1 MQTYK
6 QQVSAGL
13 VWAISAQESFF
24 QLEACTVPVN
34 IRFMDNGKVVA
45 EAEAVE
51 EGFYCKLDAW
61 NRVEITSPVQQ
72 IIKVILSDGTAG
84 SNRLSGRVRNLPQ
97 TADLIVNR
105 QSMNVVGSVSIATE
119 NSARTLLRVLNSGAD
134 YVALG
139 APGLSYNDAVIIL
152 APGDMWQEAAAPGAQ
167 WVAVA
172 KTAAGST
179 LKIQEGVVTQ

>member
-6 QQVSAGL
+6 QEVMPGL
-13 VWAISAQESFF
+13 IWAISAQENFF
-24 QLEACTVPVN
+24 QLDSCTVPVN
-34 IRFMDNGKVVA
+34 VRFMDSGKVVA

-51 EGFYCKLDAW
+51 EGFYCKLEAW
-61 NRVEITSPVQQ
+61 NRVEVTSPVQQ
-72 IIKVILSDGTAG
+72 IIKVILSDGEAG

-105 QSMNVVGSVSIATE
+105 QAMAVTGSVKIATA

-152 APGDMWQEAAAPGAQ
+152 APGDMWQEAAAPAAE

-172 KTAAGST
+172 KAAGT
-179 LKIQEGVVTQ
+179 TIKIQEGVVTQ

>member
-6 QQVSAGL
+6 QQVVAGQA
-13 VWAISAQESFF
+13 WAISARESFF

-72 IIKVILSDGTAG
+72 IIKVILSDGEAG

-97 TADLIVNR
+97 TADVIVNR
-105 QSMNVVGSVSIATE
+105 AALDVKVSATVAMA
-119 NSARTLLRVLNSGAD
+119 NSARTLLRVLNAGAGF
-134 YVALG
+134 VALG
-139 APGLSYNDAVIIL
+139 APGLRYSDAVIIL
-152 APGDMWQEAAAPGAQ
+152 APGDMWQEAAAPGAE

-172 KTAAGST
+172 KDAETV